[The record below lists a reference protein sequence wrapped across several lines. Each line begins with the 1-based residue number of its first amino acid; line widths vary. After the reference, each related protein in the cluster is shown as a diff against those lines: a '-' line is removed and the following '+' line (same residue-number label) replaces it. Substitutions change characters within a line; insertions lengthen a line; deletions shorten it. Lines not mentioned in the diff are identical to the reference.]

1 MSKRRIKDEAEAVK
15 CLAEVAASGLT
26 LAGWSRL
33 HGIDGRSLHSWRL
46 NLARRELV
54 TPRIVEWVPTGPGSA
69 LEVAPDRPQ
78 ERGRYTIWCGEIAV
92 QVDDHFNADTLVR
105 LLRVVTTC

>member
-15 CLAEVAASGLT
+15 CLAEVVASGLT

-46 NLARRELV
+46 NLARRDLD
-54 TPRIVEWVPTGPGSA
+54 TPKMVEWVPRGPCPTLEAGPG
-69 LEVAPDRPQ
+69 PRQ

-92 QVDDHFNADTLVR
+92 QVDDHFNADTLLR
-105 LLRVVTTC
+105 LLRAVTTC